1 MSFSVELFNQALDSL
16 SNGVYF
22 IDEEQR
28 IVYWNKAAESFT
40 GFGLSEVKGRRCSE
54 IFAHCS
60 DTGANLCN
68 ASCPVRLAL
77 RNKRPHICNVSFY
90 HKEGRR
96 LPVSIRLTPL
106 TNGDESCTVAVEI
119 CGDRT
124 GKAEMRHQLEELTK
138 VAMYDPLTELPTR
151 RQVELNLRSR
161 LEELQRYG
169 GQFGVL
175 LFEIDNFDPLSETYG
190 TAIADKALQL
200 VSRGLGKNLRSF
212 DVLGRW
218 NGKEFIA
225 LIMNVN
231 EEHLFSIAER
241 CRLTVEQG
249 AVTVGKDR
257 LPVTVSVG
265 ATLAQKNDTERMV
278 VQRTE
283 QLLHISKSL
292 GGNRTS
298 LKSFL

>member
-1 MSFSVELFNQALDSL
+1 MSFSVELFQQALDTL

-22 IDEEQR
+22 VDEEQR

-60 DTGANLCN
+60 DAGANLCN
-68 ASCPVRLAL
+68 ASCPVQQAL
-77 RNKRPHICNVSFY
+77 STKRPHLCNVSFY

-106 TNGDESCTVAVEI
+106 TSAGESCTVAVEI

-124 GKAEMRHQLEELTK
+124 GKAEIRQQLEELTK
-138 VAMYDPLTELPTR
+138 VVMYDPLTGLTTR
-151 RQVELNLRSR
+151 RQVEQNLRSR
-161 LEELQRYG
+161 LEEMQRYG
-169 GQFGVL
+169 GQFGAL
-175 LFEIDNFDPLSETYG
+175 LFEIDNFDTHSETYG
-190 TAIADKALQL
+190 PAIADKALQR
-200 VSRGLGKNLRSF
+200 VSRELGKSLRSF

-218 NGKEFIA
+218 NGKEFVA

-231 EEHLFSIAER
+231 KEHLFSIAER
-241 CRLTVEQG
+241 CRLMVEQA

-257 LPVTVSVG
+257 LPLTVSVG
-265 ATLAQKNDTERMV
+265 ATLAQKNDTDRMI
-278 VQRTE
+278 VQRAE
-283 QLLHISKSL
+283 QLLRISKSL